1 MYIKQY
7 EDTPMGGMYFPEE
20 EENPVKKRID
30 VLDSEFSINI
40 KKPACHRI
48 DFECKLFLNY
58 FTSYC
63 YILKCL
69 PQC

>member
-7 EDTPMGGMYFPEE
+7 EDTPMGGMYFPEEEEE

-40 KKPACHRI
+40 KKPACCHRI
-48 DFECKLFLNY
+48 DFECKLF
-58 FTSYC
+58 
-63 YILKCL
+63 
-69 PQC
+69 